1 MEHHHLPARVASVSV
16 LLRASALVSSV
27 VLMTS
32 STAVAAGDGAATYRI
47 EATTIAGIAA
57 GGSGMEMMRMMMG
70 GGQPAARRNLDLQL
84 SSAQRPSAL
93 PQAEH
98 MIPAALAMGT
108 SLPLLTPPP
117 TAVAQDRAAD
127 DELREFKGRLVIF
140 RGCAGSATANQPEV
154 IELAGLSPDQR
165 RLAQAMASRKG
176 WDDAEPT
183 KALTTGVWP
192 TSETE
197 KPVPANGSLVG
208 EHRVQSNYAPE
219 IRFQVAAS
227 HDFLAPVQLSTRSAG
242 EAMELSWKPVAT
254 ALGSQAMAIGAKEYG
269 SEMVI
274 WTSSSAPWGE
284 SSVPAALDAST
295 ARKLISSGA
304 LMPPDQTK
312 CTIGA
317 AAMKRLGDA
326 VVSFTAY
333 GEALRTAGP
342 APAPGRPPLWTL
354 TLERTSASTM
364 PLMVM
369 EGMEGGASGEQ
380 PMEEAPQKRGGW
392 GLIPGL
398 F

>member
-1 MEHHHLPARVASVSV
+1 MDRRRLPGPTTSLSG
-16 LLRASALVSSV
+16 LLRASALASSV
-27 VLMTS
+27 VLMAS
-32 STAVAAGDGAATYRI
+32 SAAVAAGDGAATYRV
-47 EATTIAGIAA
+47 EATTIAGIGA
-57 GGSGMEMMRMMMG
+57 GGSGMEMMRMLMG
-70 GGQPAARRNLDLQL
+70 GGQPAARRDLDLLL
-84 SSAQRPSAL
+84 SSGQRPTAA

-98 MIPAALAMGT
+98 MIPAALTMGT

-140 RGCAGSATANQPEV
+140 RGCAGSATADQPEV

-176 WDDAEPT
+176 WDEAEP
-183 KALTTGVWP
+183 ARAVTTGVWP
-192 TSETE
+192 TIETE

-219 IRFQVAAS
+219 IRFQVTAS

-254 ALGSQAMAIGAKEYG
+254 ALGSQAMAVGAKESG
-269 SEMVI
+269 TEIVL

-284 SSVPAALDAST
+284 SSVPAALDAAT

-304 LMPPDQTK
+304 LMPPEQTT

-342 APAPGRPPLWTL
+342 VPAPGRPPLWTL
-354 TLERTSASTM
+354 TLERTSASTI
-364 PLMVM
+364 PLMEM
-369 EGMEGGASGEQ
+369 EGMQGGAPGEQ
-380 PMEEAPQKRGGW
+380 PMQEAPQKRGGW